1 MDILHTLVEIA
12 KLTSADWH
20 NAKRGAPFEAP
31 RFAAIIQC
39 LVRPMRLFACYD
51 LSISSAFLVL
61 AARTPV
67 VLTFEL
73 AT

>member
-51 LSISSAFLVL
+51 LSISSAFWFWRL
-61 AARTPV
+61 ALR
-67 VLTFEL
+67 
-73 AT
+73 